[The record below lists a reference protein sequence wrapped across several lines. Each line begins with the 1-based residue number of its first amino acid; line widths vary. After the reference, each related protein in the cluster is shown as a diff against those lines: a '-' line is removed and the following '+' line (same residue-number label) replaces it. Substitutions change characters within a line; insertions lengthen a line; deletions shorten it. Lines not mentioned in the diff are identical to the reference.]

1 MEARSPPVDAMDGPG
16 VMYQAAGIPVEA
28 GQFDRAVEVLTA
40 FFAGPGEETIQ
51 FLKLDPAFDELR
63 AHPGDQE
70 LVAGR

>member
-1 MEARSPPVDAMDGPG
+1 LASSWRPVNS
-16 VMYQAAGIPVEA
+16 
-28 GQFDRAVEVLTA
+28 T
-40 FFAGPGEETIQ
+40 GPGEETIQ

>member
-1 MEARSPPVDAMDGPG
+1 
-16 VMYQAAGIPVEA
+16 VEA